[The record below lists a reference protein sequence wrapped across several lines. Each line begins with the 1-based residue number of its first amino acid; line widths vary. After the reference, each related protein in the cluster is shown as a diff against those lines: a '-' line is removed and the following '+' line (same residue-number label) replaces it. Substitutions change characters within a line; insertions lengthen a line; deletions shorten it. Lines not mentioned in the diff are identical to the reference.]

1 MSRNDNNKWRFVLP
15 NDKTKQQTNWLEAK
29 GTYIDLYMVSSHIHI
44 KATIMDKNSWDISM
58 TSLFFQWR
66 HLPQIVFVTAFIERA
81 PPSYLTPPP
90 AQKQSWHTVTLRL
103 NDKEATSQASDLF
116 KNLYLKHYQHRGST
130 NLTK

>member
-1 MSRNDNNKWRFVLP
+1 M
-15 NDKTKQQTNWLEAK
+15 
-29 GTYIDLYMVSSHIHI
+29 
-44 KATIMDKNSWDISM
+44 
-58 TSLFFQWR
+58 
-66 HLPQIVFVTAFIERA
+66 VFVTAFIERA